1 MLKEVIVVE
10 GKSDT
15 AAIRRALEADTIE
28 TGGFT
33 LAASTLRKI
42 EAAYKKRGIIILTDP
57 DGAGNRIRRFLTERF
72 PEAGQAFIP
81 RIDATANGDVGVEQ
95 ASPKAILAA
104 LGKVRAILA
113 ALGKVRHH
121 EFTPQQEFTERD
133 LMLNGLSGGSMA
145 SARRDKLAALLG
157 VGYGNAKCFLQRL
170 NTYGVTREEFNS
182 ALAEIGEVE

>member
-33 LAASTLRKI
+33 LAASTMRKI

-72 PEAGQAFIP
+72 PEAGQAFVP
-81 RIDATANGDVGVEQ
+81 RIDATANGDIGVE
-95 ASPKAILAA
+95 
-104 LGKVRAILA
+104 
-113 ALGKVRHH
+113 
-121 EFTPQQEFTERD
+121 
-133 LMLNGLSGGSMA
+133 
-145 SARRDKLAALLG
+145 
-157 VGYGNAKCFLQRL
+157 
-170 NTYGVTREEFNS
+170 
-182 ALAEIGEVE
+182 

>member
-42 EAAYKKRGIIILTDP
+42 EAAYKKRGIIILTDPDIIILTDP

-104 LGKVRAILA
+104 LGKVR
-113 ALGKVRHH
+113 HH
-121 EFTPQQEFTERD
+121 EFTPQKEFTERD
-133 LMLNGLSGGSMA
+133 LMINGLSGGSMA

>member
-104 LGKVRAILA
+104 LGKVR
-113 ALGKVRHH
+113 HH
-121 EFTPQQEFTERD
+121 EFTPQKEFTERD

-145 SARRDKLAALLG
+145 SARRDKLAVLLG

>member
-1 MLKEVIVVE
+1 MLKEVLIVE

-33 LAASTLRKI
+33 LAQTTLRKI

-81 RIDATANGDVGVEQ
+81 RVDATANNDVGVEQ

-104 LGKVRAILA
+104 LA
-113 ALGKVRHH
+113 KVRHH
-121 EFTPQQEFTERD
+121 EFNPSGEFNERD
-133 LMLNGLSGGSMA
+133 LILNGLSGGSRA
-145 SARRDKLAALLG
+145 AGRRDKMAALLG
-157 VGYGNAKCFLQRL
+157 IGYGNAKCFLQRL
-170 NTYGVTREEFNS
+170 NTYGVTRAEFEA
-182 ALAEIGEVE
+182 ALAEIGECDE

>member
-81 RIDATANGDVGVEQ
+81 RIDATANGDIGVEQ
-95 ASPKAILAA
+95 ASRK
-104 LGKVRAILA
+104 AILA

-121 EFTPQQEFTERD
+121 EFTPQKEFTERD
-133 LMLNGLSGGSMA
+133 LMINGLSGGSMA
-145 SARRDKLAALLG
+145 SARRDKLSALLG

-182 ALAEIGEVE
+182 ALTEIGEVE

>member
-1 MLKEVIVVE
+1 MLKEVLVVE

-33 LAASTLRKI
+33 LAPSTLKKI
-42 EAAYKKRGIIILTDP
+42 EAAYNKRGIIILTDP

-95 ASPKAILAA
+95 ASPAAILAA
-104 LGKVRAILA
+104 LD
-113 ALGKVRHH
+113 KVRHH
-121 EFTPQQEFTERD
+121 EFNPAFEFTERD
-133 LMLNGLSGGSMA
+133 LMMNGLSGGSMA
-145 SARRDKLAALLG
+145 SARRDKMAALLG
-157 VGYGNAKCFLQRL
+157 IGYGNAKTFLQRL
-170 NTYGVTREEFNS
+170 NTYGVTRAEFDA
-182 ALAEIGEVE
+182 ALKELGDLDE

>member
-81 RIDATANGDVGVEQ
+81 RIDATANGDIGVEQ
-95 ASPKAILAA
+95 AIL
-104 LGKVRAILA
+104 V

-121 EFTPQQEFTERD
+121 EFTPQKEFTERD
-133 LMLNGLSGGSMA
+133 LMINGLSGGSMA

>member
-1 MLKEVIVVE
+1 MLKEVLIVE

-33 LAASTLRKI
+33 LAPSTLKKI

-81 RIDATANGDVGVEQ
+81 RIDATAHGDVGVEQ
-95 ASPKAILAA
+95 ASPA
-104 LGKVRAILA
+104 AILA

-121 EFTPQQEFTERD
+121 EFNPAREFTERD
-133 LMLNGLSGGSMA
+133 LIMSGLSGGSNA
-145 SARRDKLAALLG
+145 SVRRDRLAALLG
-157 VGYGNAKCFLQRL
+157 VGYGNAKTFLQRL
-170 NTYGVTREEFNS
+170 NTYGVTRAEFDA
-182 ALAEIGEVE
+182 ALQEIGDTDE

>member
-10 GKSDT
+10 GKSDTAAINT

-104 LGKVRAILA
+104 LGKVR
-113 ALGKVRHH
+113 HH
-121 EFTPQQEFTERD
+121 EFTPQKEFTERD
-133 LMLNGLSGGSMA
+133 LM
-145 SARRDKLAALLG
+145 DKLAALLG

>member
-104 LGKVRAILA
+104 LGKVR
-113 ALGKVRHH
+113 H
-121 EFTPQQEFTERD
+121 QEFTERD